1 MRSGSVLSGPG
12 DTLPKVEA
20 VIRINVAL
28 LERESCSCGCYRY
41 LVEVL
46 SVLIDLLP

>member
-1 MRSGSVLSGPG
+1 MHSGSDLSGPG
-12 DTLPKVEA
+12 NTLPIVEA
-20 VIRINVAL
+20 VIRMNVAL

-46 SVLIDLLP
+46 SVSIDLLP

>member
-12 DTLPKVEA
+12 DTLPIAKA
-20 VIRINVAL
+20 VIRITIAL

-41 LVEVL
+41 LVDVL